1 MLELAVT
8 LGGSLVGFV
17 MKMMANRAERD
28 AQLFERAL
36 KLSDKNKESHDAAAR
51 RDGRTGKFVRRMI
64 VMAVLFMLTVVP
76 FIAPLLGI
84 PVITQTEEGWS
95 LFGLI
100 SGTDTTFTYVYG
112 VLLVPEIRT
121 VLLSIV
127 GFYFGTAAAVGRR

>member
-8 LGGSLVGFV
+8 LGGTLVGFV

-36 KLSDKNKESHDAAAR
+36 RLGDEDRQTHDAATK
-51 RDGRTGKFVRRMI
+51 RDGRAGKFVRRII

-76 FIAPLLGI
+76 FIAPLLGVPI
-84 PVITQTEEGWS
+84 ITQTEEGWS

-100 SGTDTTFTYVYG
+100 EGTNTDPDSTS
-112 VLLVPEIRT
+112 VLTQGGDGRT
-121 VLLSIV
+121 
-127 GFYFGTAAAVGRR
+127 